1 MTNGDIYV
9 YIYIYLRIPEILMI
23 LQENILDK
31 SQYVTFDTTS
41 SKLKEFE
48 ISDMHSKEYSNIEKY
63 IENTCIV

>member
-1 MTNGDIYV
+1 M

-48 ISDMHSKEYSNIEKY
+48 ISDMHSKKYLNIEKY